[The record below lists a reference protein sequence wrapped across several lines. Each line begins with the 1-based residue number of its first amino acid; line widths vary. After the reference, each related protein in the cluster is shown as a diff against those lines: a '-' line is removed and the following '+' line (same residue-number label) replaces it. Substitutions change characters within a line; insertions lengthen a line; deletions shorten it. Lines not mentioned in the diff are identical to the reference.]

1 MNKKTRKMYI
11 LLVGAILMIS
21 VLIMILYHF
30 NILPHRSYDNAYF
43 GIETLKSSVD
53 KDQDGIDD
61 QSDILMNARNYINT
75 HPKYKSVYYQGGY
88 PDDGY
93 GVCSDVVAFALK
105 DAGYDLQVL
114 VDEDIAAHPEDY
126 DIEVADANIDFRRVR
141 NLLVYFQ
148 NHALSLTTDI
158 HDIEQWQGGDI
169 VVFFFFFG
177 IVWDKRNKQGIPF
190 LIHHASPFQFRY
202 EEDVLGRYEIIAHF
216 RISE

>member
-1 MNKKTRKMYI
+1 MNKKTRKKYI

-75 HPKYKSVYYQGGY
+75 HPKYKSIYYQGGY

-158 HDIEQWQGGDI
+158 YDIEQWQGGDI
-169 VVFFFFFG
+169 VVFHEHIG
-177 IVWDKRNKQGIPF
+177 IVSDKRNKQGIPF